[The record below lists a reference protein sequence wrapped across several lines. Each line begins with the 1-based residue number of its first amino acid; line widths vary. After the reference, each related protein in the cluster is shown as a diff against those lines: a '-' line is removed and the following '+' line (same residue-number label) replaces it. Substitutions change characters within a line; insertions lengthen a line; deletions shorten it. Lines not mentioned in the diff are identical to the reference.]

1 MDKRFF
7 NLFNL
12 TEDQA
17 IVILE
22 TPIKELE
29 DPSEKYIA
37 VSHLIN
43 FDTEKTIQ
51 ALIRAIET
59 SNVAEVDERIV
70 RRKAIE
76 SLGRLKA
83 VSALATIQTCLK
95 DDDKYTI
102 ENAVWAIG
110 EISSESNGEIKSWTS
125 TGVELG
131 EAIAAVLD
139 RPDQIYRVI
148 IQTLVKL
155 DYKPSVDRI
164 RQFTTAADEPTRSAA
179 IAAVYR
185 FTGDPTDIG
194 QVVQLLQSQNVNSRR
209 AAIQDL
215 MDATYALAIPDI
227 VKCPVSVVFRLR
239 GIRFL
244 AQAGVA
250 AGTLDFA
257 TVMPS
262 LDAAIADHPRSL
274 QLIHSYQKTPTL
286 DELMSLLYET
296 DFGIC
301 YLATQTLL
309 NEMPDAA
316 PDDVPDALL
325 ATYKAEGYNDYGAHY
340 HVIKILGWLQYAPA
354 YDLIVKEGL
363 FNPEPQFQK
372 SRAAAA
378 IALGEIGDVRAIPE
392 LKKVLET
399 RIWDL
404 KYAALMALEKLGD
417 LSGHAIAAND
427 ADWLIATRAKARI

>member
-17 IVILE
+17 IAILE

-43 FDTEKTIQ
+43 FDSEKTIQ

-83 VSALATIQTCLK
+83 VSALATIQSCLK
-95 DDDKYTI
+95 DDDKYTV

-110 EISSESNGEIKSWTS
+110 EISGEIKSWSS
-125 TGVELG
+125 TIVELG

-139 RPDQIYRVI
+139 QPDQIYRVI

-155 DYKPSVDRI
+155 NYKPSVDRI
-164 RQFTTAADEPTRSAA
+164 RRFTTAADEPTRSAA

-185 FTGDPTDIG
+185 FTGDAADIG
-194 QVVQLLQSQNVNSRR
+194 QIVQLLQSQNVNSRR

-244 AQAGVA
+244 AQAGVE

-274 QLIHSYQKTPTL
+274 QLIHSYQKIPTL

-316 PDDVPDALL
+316 PDAVPEALL

-340 HVIKILGWLQYAPA
+340 HVIKILGWLKYAPA

-427 ADWLIATRAKARI
+427 VDWVIAARAQAML

>member
-43 FDTEKTIQ
+43 FDSEKTVQ

-59 SNVAEVDERIV
+59 SNRSEVDERIV

-83 VSALATIQTCLK
+83 VSALATIQSCLK
-95 DDDKYTI
+95 DDDKYTV
-102 ENAVWAIG
+102 ENAAWAIG
-110 EISSESNGEIKSWTS
+110 EISGGIKSWSS
-125 TGVELG
+125 TIVELG

-139 RPDQIYRVI
+139 QPDQIYRVI

-155 DYKPSVDRI
+155 NYKPSVDRI
-164 RQFTTAADEPTRSAA
+164 RRFTTAADEPTRSAA

-185 FTGDPTDIG
+185 FTGDVTDIG
-194 QVVQLLQSQNVNSRR
+194 QIVQLLQSQNVNSRR

-215 MDATYALAIPDI
+215 MDATYGLAIPDI

-244 AQAGVA
+244 AQAGVES
-250 AGTLDFA
+250 GEIDFA

-274 QLIHSYQKTPTL
+274 QLVHSYQKTPTL

-309 NEMPDAA
+309 NEMPDTRLDA
-316 PDDVPDALL
+316 VPDALL

-340 HVIKILGWLQYAPA
+340 HVIKILGWLKYAPA

-417 LSGHAIAAND
+417 LSGHSIAAND
-427 ADWLIATRAKARI
+427 ADWLIAARAKARL

>member
-17 IVILE
+17 IAILE

-43 FDTEKTIQ
+43 FDSEKTIR

-83 VSALATIQTCLK
+83 VSALATIQGCLK
-95 DDDKYTI
+95 DDDKYTV
-102 ENAVWAIG
+102 ENAAWAIG
-110 EISSESNGEIKSWTS
+110 EISGEIKSWSS
-125 TGVELG
+125 TIVELG
-131 EAIAAVLD
+131 EAIATVLD
-139 RPDQIYRVI
+139 QPDQIYRVI

-164 RQFTTAADEPTRSAA
+164 KRFTTAADEPTRSAA

-185 FTGDPTDIG
+185 FTGDVTDIG
-194 QVVQLLQSQNVNSRR
+194 QIVQLLQSQNVNSRR

-244 AQAGVA
+244 AQQGVES
-250 AGTLDFA
+250 GEMDFA

-262 LDAAIADHPRSL
+262 LDAAIADHPRSI
-274 QLIHSYQKTPTL
+274 QLIHSYQKIPTL

-316 PDDVPDALL
+316 PDALL
-325 ATYKAEGYNDYGAHY
+325 DTYKAEGYNDYGAHY
-340 HVIKILGWLQYAPA
+340 HVIKILGWLKYAPA

-404 KYAALMALEKLGD
+404 KYAALMALERLGD

-427 ADWLIATRAKARI
+427 DDWLIAARAKAML

>member
-17 IVILE
+17 IAILE

-43 FDTEKTIQ
+43 FDSEKTIQ

-83 VSALATIQTCLK
+83 VSALATIQSCLK
-95 DDDKYTI
+95 DDDKYTV

-110 EISSESNGEIKSWTS
+110 EISGEIKSWSS
-125 TGVELG
+125 TIVELG

-139 RPDQIYRVI
+139 QPDQIYRVI

-155 DYKPSVDRI
+155 NYKPSVDRI
-164 RQFTTAADEPTRSAA
+164 RRFTTAADEPTRSAA

-185 FTGDPTDIG
+185 FTGDAADIG
-194 QVVQLLQSQNVNSRR
+194 QIVQLLQSQNVNSRR

-244 AQAGVA
+244 AQAGVE

-274 QLIHSYQKTPTL
+274 QLIHSYQKIPTL

-309 NEMPDAA
+309 NEMPDAT
-316 PDDVPDALL
+316 PDAVPDALL

-340 HVIKILGWLQYAPA
+340 HVIKILGWLKYAPA

-427 ADWLIATRAKARI
+427 VDWVIAARAQAML

>member
-1 MDKRFF
+1 MDRRFF

-17 IVILE
+17 ISILE

-43 FDTEKTIQ
+43 FDSEKTIQ

-83 VSALATIQTCLK
+83 LSALSTIQSCLN
-95 DDDKYTI
+95 DDDKYTV

-110 EISSESNGEIKSWTS
+110 EIKGEIKSSTS
-125 TGVELG
+125 TSVELG

-139 RPDQIYRVI
+139 KPDQIYRVI

-164 RQFTTAADEPTRSAA
+164 KRFTSSADEPTRSAA

-194 QVVQLLQSQNVNSRR
+194 QIVQLLQSQNVNSRR

-239 GIRFL
+239 GIRSL
-244 AQAGVA
+244 AQAGVES
-250 AGTLDFA
+250 GELDFA

-262 LDAAIADHPRSL
+262 LDAAVADHPRSL
-274 QLIHSYQKTPTL
+274 QLVHSYQKTPTL

-309 NEMPDAA
+309 SGMPDALPGA
-316 PDDVPDALL
+316 LPDALL
-325 ATYKAEGYNDYGAHY
+325 ATYKAEGHNDYGAHY
-340 HVIKILGWLQYAPA
+340 HIIKILGWLKYAPA

-404 KYAALMALEKLGD
+404 KYAAMMALEKLGD
-417 LSGHAIAAND
+417 LSGHAIAAKD
-427 ADWLIATRAKARI
+427 ADCLITKRAKAML

>member
-17 IVILE
+17 IAILE

-43 FDTEKTIQ
+43 FDSEKTVQ

-83 VSALATIQTCLK
+83 VSALPTIQNCLK
-95 DDDKYTI
+95 DDDKYTV

-110 EISSESNGEIKSWTS
+110 EISGEIKSWTS
-125 TGVELG
+125 TIVELG

-139 RPDQIYRVI
+139 QPDQIYRVV

-164 RQFTTAADEPTRSAA
+164 KRFVTAADEPTRSAA

-185 FTGDPTDIG
+185 FTGDVADIG
-194 QVVQLLQSQNVNSRR
+194 QIVQLLQSQIVNSRR

-215 MDATYALAIPDI
+215 MDATYVLAIPDI

-244 AQAGVA
+244 AQAGVES
-250 AGTLDFA
+250 GEMDFA

-309 NEMPDAA
+309 NEMLDTSPNA
-316 PDDVPDALL
+316 VPDALL
-325 ATYKAEGYNDYGAHY
+325 ATYKAEGHNDYGAHY
-340 HVIKILGWLQYAPA
+340 HIIKILGWLKYAPA

-417 LSGHAIAAND
+417 LSGHPIAAND
-427 ADWLIATRAKARI
+427 TDWLISARAKARL

>member
-17 IVILE
+17 IAILQ

-43 FDTEKTIQ
+43 FDSEKTVQ

-59 SNVAEVDERIV
+59 SNVSEVDERIV

-83 VSALATIQTCLK
+83 VAALSTIQSCLK
-95 DDDKYTI
+95 DDDKYTV

-110 EISSESNGEIKSWTS
+110 EISGEIKSWTS
-125 TGVELG
+125 TIVELG
-131 EAIAAVLD
+131 EAIAVVLD
-139 RPDQIYRVI
+139 RPDQIYRVM

-164 RQFTTAADEPTRSAA
+164 RRFVTAADEPTRSAA

-185 FTGDPTDIG
+185 FTGDVRDIN
-194 QVVQLLQSQNVNSRR
+194 QIVQLLQSQNVNSRR

-244 AQAGVA
+244 AQQGIES
-250 AGTLDFA
+250 GDIDFA
-257 TVMPS
+257 AVMPS

-274 QLIHSYQKTPTL
+274 QLIHSYQKIPTL

-309 NEMPDAA
+309 NEMPDVA
-316 PDDVPDALL
+316 PDALL

-340 HVIKILGWLQYAPA
+340 HIIKILGWLKYAPA
-354 YDLIVKEGL
+354 YDLIMNEGL

-378 IALGEIGDVRAIPE
+378 IALGEIGDVRAIPA

-417 LSGHAIAAND
+417 LSAHAIAAND
-427 ADWLIATRAKARI
+427 PDWLIAARANARL

>member
-17 IVILE
+17 IAILE

-43 FDTEKTIQ
+43 FESEKTIQ

-83 VSALATIQTCLK
+83 VSALATIQSCLK
-95 DDDKYTI
+95 DDDKYTV

-110 EISSESNGEIKSWTS
+110 EISGEIKSWSS
-125 TGVELG
+125 TIVELG

-139 RPDQIYRVI
+139 QPDQIYRVI

-155 DYKPSVDRI
+155 NYKPSVDRI
-164 RQFTTAADEPTRSAA
+164 RRFTTAADEPTRSAA

-185 FTGDPTDIG
+185 FTGDVADIG
-194 QVVQLLQSQNVNSRR
+194 QIVQLLQSQNVNSRR

-244 AQAGVA
+244 AQQGVES
-250 AGTLDFA
+250 GEIDFS

-316 PDDVPDALL
+316 TDTIPEALL

-340 HVIKILGWLQYAPA
+340 HIIKILGWLKYAPA

-417 LSGHAIAAND
+417 LRGHSIAAND
-427 ADWLIATRAKARI
+427 SDWLIAARANARL

>member
-17 IVILE
+17 IAILE

-43 FDTEKTIQ
+43 FDSEKTIQ

-83 VSALATIQTCLK
+83 LSALPTIQSCLK
-95 DDDKYTI
+95 DDDKYTV
-102 ENAVWAIG
+102 ENAAWAIG
-110 EISSESNGEIKSWTS
+110 EISGELKSWSS
-125 TGVELG
+125 TGVELQ
-131 EAIAAVLD
+131 EAIASVLD
-139 RPDQIYRVI
+139 RRDQIYRVI

-164 RQFTTAADEPTRSAA
+164 RRFTSSADEPTRSAA

-194 QVVQLLQSQNVNSRR
+194 QIVQLLQSQNVNSRR

-215 MDATYALAIPDI
+215 MDATYAPAIPDI

-239 GIRFL
+239 GIRAL
-244 AQAGVA
+244 AQAGVES
-250 AGTLDFA
+250 GELDFA

-262 LDAAIADHPRSL
+262 LDATIADHPRSL
-274 QLIHSYQKTPTL
+274 QLIHSYQKKPTL

-309 NEMPDAA
+309 NEMPDVG

-340 HVIKILGWLQYAPA
+340 HIIKILGWLKYSPA

-417 LSGHAIAAND
+417 LSGHAIAAKD
-427 ADWLIATRAKARI
+427 ADVLIAQRAKAML

>member
-17 IVILE
+17 IAILE

-83 VSALATIQTCLK
+83 VSALSTIQNCLK

-110 EISSESNGEIKSWTS
+110 EISGEIKSWTS
-125 TGVELG
+125 TIVELG
-131 EAIAAVLD
+131 DAIAAVLD

-164 RQFTTAADEPTRSAA
+164 KRFTTAADEPTRSAA

-194 QVVQLLQSQNVNSRR
+194 QIVQLLQSQNVNSRR

-215 MDATYALAIPDI
+215 MDATYAPAIPDI

-244 AQAGVA
+244 AAAGVE

-274 QLIHSYQKTPTL
+274 QLIHSYQKIPTL

-309 NEMPDAA
+309 NEMPDAT
-316 PDDVPDALL
+316 PDAVPDALL

-340 HVIKILGWLQYAPA
+340 HVIKILGWLKYAPA

-363 FNPEPQFQK
+363 FNPEPQVQK

-427 ADWLIATRAKARI
+427 VDWVIAARAQAML

>member
-17 IVILE
+17 IAILE

-43 FDTEKTIQ
+43 FDSEKTIR

-83 VSALATIQTCLK
+83 VSALATIQGCLK
-95 DDDKYTI
+95 DDDKYTV
-102 ENAVWAIG
+102 ENAAWAIG
-110 EISSESNGEIKSWTS
+110 EISGEIKSWSS
-125 TGVELG
+125 TIVELG
-131 EAIAAVLD
+131 NAIAAVLD
-139 RPDQIYRVI
+139 QPDQIYRVI

-164 RQFTTAADEPTRSAA
+164 KRFTTAADEPTRSAA

-185 FTGDPTDIG
+185 FTGDVTDIG
-194 QVVQLLQSQNVNSRR
+194 QIVQLLQSQNVNSRR

-244 AQAGVA
+244 AQQGVES
-250 AGTLDFA
+250 GEMDFA

-262 LDAAIADHPRSL
+262 LDAAIADHPRSI
-274 QLIHSYQKTPTL
+274 QLIHSYQKIPTL

-316 PDDVPDALL
+316 PDALL
-325 ATYKAEGYNDYGAHY
+325 DTYKAEGYNDYGAHY
-340 HVIKILGWLQYAPA
+340 HVIKILGWLKYAPA

-404 KYAALMALEKLGD
+404 KYAALMALERLGD

-427 ADWLIATRAKARI
+427 DDWLIAARAKAML

>member
-17 IVILE
+17 IAILE

-43 FDTEKTIQ
+43 FDSEKTIQ
-51 ALIRAIET
+51 ALIQAIET
-59 SNVAEVDERIV
+59 SNVSEVDERIV

-83 VSALATIQTCLK
+83 LSALPTIQNCLK
-95 DDDKYTI
+95 DDDKYTV

-110 EISSESNGEIKSWTS
+110 EISEKITSWTS
-125 TGVELG
+125 TIVELG
-131 EAIAAVLD
+131 EAIAAILD
-139 RPDQIYRVI
+139 RDDQIYRVI

-164 RQFTTAADEPTRSAA
+164 KRFVRAADEPTRSAA

-185 FTGDPTDIG
+185 FTGDAADIG
-194 QVVQLLQSQNVNSRR
+194 QIVQLLQSQNVNSRR

-244 AQAGVA
+244 AQQGMES
-250 AGTLDFA
+250 GEINFA

-274 QLIHSYQKTPTL
+274 QLIHSYQKIPTL

-309 NEMPDAA
+309 NEMLDTSPNA
-316 PDDVPDALL
+316 VPEALL
-325 ATYKAEGYNDYGAHY
+325 ATYKAEAYNDYGAHY
-340 HVIKILGWLQYAPA
+340 HVIKILGWLKYAPA

-417 LSGHAIAAND
+417 LSSHSIAAND
-427 ADWLIATRAKARI
+427 TDWLIAARAKAML

>member
-17 IVILE
+17 IAILE

-43 FDTEKTIQ
+43 FDSEKTIQ

-83 VSALATIQTCLK
+83 LSALPTIQSCLK
-95 DDDKYTI
+95 DDDKYTV
-102 ENAVWAIG
+102 ENAAWAVG
-110 EISSESNGEIKSWTS
+110 EISDEVKSWSS
-125 TGVELG
+125 TTVELG
-131 EAIAAVLD
+131 EAIASVLD

-164 RQFTTAADEPTRSAA
+164 RRFTSSADEPTRSAA

-194 QVVQLLQSQNVNSRR
+194 QIVQLLQSQNVNSRR
-209 AAIQDL
+209 A
-215 MDATYALAIPDI
+215 
-227 VKCPVSVVFRLR
+227 
-239 GIRFL
+239 
-244 AQAGVA
+244 
-250 AGTLDFA
+250 
-257 TVMPS
+257 
-262 LDAAIADHPRSL
+262 
-274 QLIHSYQKTPTL
+274 
-286 DELMSLLYET
+286 
-296 DFGIC
+296 
-301 YLATQTLL
+301 
-309 NEMPDAA
+309 
-316 PDDVPDALL
+316 
-325 ATYKAEGYNDYGAHY
+325 
-340 HVIKILGWLQYAPA
+340 
-354 YDLIVKEGL
+354 
-363 FNPEPQFQK
+363 
-372 SRAAAA
+372 
-378 IALGEIGDVRAIPE
+378 
-392 LKKVLET
+392 
-399 RIWDL
+399 
-404 KYAALMALEKLGD
+404 
-417 LSGHAIAAND
+417 
-427 ADWLIATRAKARI
+427 

>member
-17 IVILE
+17 IAILE

-43 FDTEKTIQ
+43 FDSEKTIQ

-59 SNVAEVDERIV
+59 SNVAAVDERIV

-83 VSALATIQTCLK
+83 LSALPTIQSCLK
-95 DDDKYTI
+95 DDDKYTV
-102 ENAVWAIG
+102 ENAAWAIG
-110 EISSESNGEIKSWTS
+110 EISGELKSWSS
-125 TGVELG
+125 TGVELQ
-131 EAIAAVLD
+131 EAIASVLD
-139 RPDQIYRVI
+139 RRDQIYRVI

-155 DYKPSVDRI
+155 DYKSSVDRI
-164 RQFTTAADEPTRSAA
+164 RRFTSSADEPTRSAA

-194 QVVQLLQSQNVNSRR
+194 QIVQLLQSQNVNSRR

-215 MDATYALAIPDI
+215 MDATYAPAIPDI

-239 GIRFL
+239 GIRAL
-244 AQAGVA
+244 AQAGVES
-250 AGTLDFA
+250 GELDFA

-262 LDAAIADHPRSL
+262 LDATIADHPRSL
-274 QLIHSYQKTPTL
+274 QLIHSYQKKPTL

-309 NEMPDAA
+309 NEMLDAGPNA
-316 PDDVPDALL
+316 VPDALL
-325 ATYKAEGYNDYGAHY
+325 STYKAEGYNDYGAHY
-340 HVIKILGWLQYAPA
+340 HIIKILGWLKYSPA

-417 LSGHAIAAND
+417 LSGHAIAAKD
-427 ADWLIATRAKARI
+427 ADVLIAQRAKAML